1 MALMLD
7 TNNNN
12 NMMNNSSSCEGGSIL
27 LSLDSNKSVPAPF
40 LTKTYQ
46 LVDDPNTDHIVSWG
60 EDDSTFVVWRPPEFA
75 RDLLPNYF
83 KHNNFSSFVRQLNT
97 YGFRKI
103 VPDRWEF
110 ANEFF
115 RKGEKHLLCEIH
127 RRKTSQPHQVSINGG
142 GSGFYNPF
150 TNRLSISPS
159 DDNSDDQVSWCDSS
173 DPLLLA
179 SPQSHYQYHVGGGG
193 GGFSMNGGGGCN
205 GNTSS
210 IMALSEDNERLRR
223 SNSMLVSE
231 LAHMKK
237 LYNDIIYFVQ
247 NHVKPAAH
255 PSNSYS
261 SPSPFVITNNN
272 NTCNPTSTSIVAQ
285 NKPQNQNQNQN
296 LGFNSQQP
304 IPQKQS
310 HYHHQ
315 QQQHHFKVP
324 LSPNATTN
332 NTASTTSLPMLEE
345 HNNNNGSRTKLFGVS
360 LYSSK
365 KRLHP
370 EPPSDMDIN
379 KSRSMLSKN
388 DLGLNLMPPSY

>member
-7 TNNNN
+7 SNNNN

-27 LSLDSNKSVPAPF
+27 LALDSNKSVPAPF

-46 LVDDPNTDHIVSWG
+46 LVDDPNTDHVVSWG

-127 RRKTSQPHQVSINGG
+127 RRKTSQPQQVSINGG

-159 DDNSDDQVSWCDSS
+159 DDNSDDQVSWCDSA
-173 DPLLLA
+173 DPLLLS
-179 SPQSHYQYHVGGGG
+179 SPQSHYQYHVAGGG
-193 GGFSMNGGGGCN
+193 GGFNMNGGGCN

-255 PSNSYS
+255 PTSNTYS
-261 SPSPFVITNNN
+261 SQSPFVITNNN
-272 NTCNPTSTSIVAQ
+272 TSNPTSTSLVVQ
-285 NKPQNQNQNQN
+285 NKPQNYQNQN

-304 IPQKQS
+304 IPPKQS
-310 HYHHQ
+310 HYHHQQ

-332 NTASTTSLPMLEE
+332 NTTSSTSLPMLEE
-345 HNNNNGSRTKLFGVS
+345 HNNNNGSSKTKLFGVS

-388 DLGLNLMPPSY
+388 DLGLNLMPSSY